1 MSPDCFVVYRPTL
14 STRIKLPRRVVKGI
28 VSTTILT
35 GNQLHHLLLGVL
47 NPFLTCVTALFL
59 SRVVAV
65 YDNDDGL

>member
-1 MSPDCFVVYRPTL
+1 MPPDCLVVYRPTL

-47 NPFLTCVTALFL
+47 NPFLTCAALFL